1 MLYRSNGQFGMDAMS
16 LDIQRGRDHGLPG
29 YNQYRKFCG
38 LPAVKSFDGF
48 LDMMSKSVSNIIFIF
63 DMSVS
68 QIMMRLAYVRQ
79 YIMSKYVKWKSFYDI
94 QNSQNQFGE
103 S

>member
-79 YIMSKYVKWKSFYDI
+79 YIMSKYVK
-94 QNSQNQFGE
+94 
-103 S
+103 

>member
-1 MLYRSNGQFGMDAMS
+1 MLYKNNGQFGMDAVS

-48 LDMMSKSVSNIIFIF
+48 LDVMSKSVSNKFLF
-63 DMSVS
+63 LTYLHH
-68 QIMMRLAYVRQ
+68 RA
-79 YIMSKYVKWKSFYDI
+79 
-94 QNSQNQFGE
+94 
-103 S
+103 